1 MFSAAFGRKKEENRD
16 ELKVDFLFYDF
27 ETTQSELWKGAK
39 KMHFARKI
47 ILFPED
53 SPIVA
58 SATSTS
64 SRNNNNFAIAEKTV
78 QTPGTVSSRLNAEMI
93 DILEYHKFQDDRE
106 KSIAYQ
112 QNLRRFLNLKSYRQ
126 STLNSD
132 TTQEKTVAVAEN
144 IENDK
149 VNNNNRN
156 DNATIDNDNEE

>member
-1 MFSAAFGRKKEENRD
+1 MD
-16 ELKVDFLFYDF
+16 
-27 ETTQSELWKGAK
+27 
-39 KMHFARKI
+39 FARKM
-47 ILFPED
+47 ILVLED

-58 SATSTS
+58 SATCTS
-64 SRNNNNFAIAEKTV
+64 SWNNKKNNFAIAEKTI

-156 DNATIDNDNEE
+156 DNATIDNDNEEWNNSDFDALIDMHMALLYS